1 MSYLTHRYKYAISDA
16 GTPIFIDDIT
26 QENRRDTTYTCAG
39 CGRQLFPVLAEKRE
53 RHFRHEKDSECSDYN
68 RYLHEYAKAVLKK
81 RFDEGD
87 TFIVQYYAYQE
98 CRLFNSCSVRQ
109 DHHWEKCS
117 FHGLYK
123 LNLKQFYDTCTPEKG
138 FYEETPEGKRRYVA
152 DLKLTSC
159 ECNIPPTI
167 LEVWVNHECTEEK
180 KNSNAHIIEIKI
192 REEKDAWRDIV
203 ESEATDELPI
213 RFYGFKDFVNTEPQ
227 YTFKHLKLMHGLV
240 PSLVTV
246 VDESSCGMTVEY
258 DPKAI
263 FEIVLSTDKLSTD
276 EYNGILASILN
287 NGETRCGLRYKKEN
301 FCQHYREA
309 IRNGQRQI
317 TCPYAMRYRRCPC
330 EQYSFDMAKSKAFL
344 EEMKK
349 KDIAIWTSE
358 DNLNE

>member
-39 CGRQLFPVLAEKRE
+39 CGRQLFPVLSEKRE
-53 RHFRHEKDSECSDYN
+53 RHFRHEKESECSDYN

-81 RFDEGD
+81 RFDESD

-98 CRLFNSCSVRQ
+98 CKQFNTCQVRQ
-109 DHHWEKCS
+109 DHSWEKCS

-123 LNLKQFYDTCTPEKG
+123 LDLKQFYDTCTPEKG

-152 DLKLTSC
+152 DLKLTSSKSA
-159 ECNIPPTI
+159 IPPTI

-180 KNSNAHIIEIKI
+180 KNSNVHIIEIKI
-192 REEKDAWRDIV
+192 TEEKDAWREII
-203 ESEATDELPI
+203 ESDDETLPI

-227 YTFKHLKLMHGLV
+227 FSFKHLKLMHGLV
-240 PSLVTV
+240 PPVVTV
-246 VDESSCGMTVEY
+246 IDESSCGEPIAF

-263 FEIVLSTDKLSTD
+263 FEIVVSDSKLD
-276 EYNGILASILN
+276 IEVYDGVLASVLN
-287 NGETRCGLRYKKEN
+287 NGETQCGMRYKKES
-301 FCQHYREA
+301 FCQNYREV

-317 TCPYAMRYRRCPC
+317 TCPHAMRVRRCPC
-330 EQYSFDMAKSKAFL
+330 ERYTFNTEKSKAFL
-344 EEMKK
+344 EELKK

-358 DNLNE
+358 TEKEI

>member
-68 RYLHEYAKAVLKK
+68 RYLHEYAKAALKK
-81 RFDEGD
+81 RFDESN

-98 CRLFNSCSVRQ
+98 CKQFQTCQVRQ
-109 DHHWEKCS
+109 DHSWEKCS

-123 LNLKQFYDTCTPEKG
+123 LDLKKFYDTCTPEKG
-138 FYEETPEGKRRYVA
+138 FYEETPEGKHRYVA
-152 DLKLTSC
+152 DLKLTSS
-159 ECNIPPTI
+159 ESAIPPTI

-192 REEKDAWRDIV
+192 TEEKDAWREII
-203 ESEATDELPI
+203 ESDDETLPI

-227 YTFKHLKLMHGLV
+227 FTFKHLKALPGLGGPV
-240 PSLVTV
+240 AIAT
-246 VDESSCGMTVEY
+246 DESSCGDDVHY
-258 DPKAI
+258 DPKSI
-263 FEIVLSTDKLSTD
+263 FEVIVSTDTLKPD
-276 EYNGILASILN
+276 EFASIFSAVLYEAQTELTYRMN
-287 NGETRCGLRYKKEN
+287 RFCRMFDTIRKADGHEYVRCQFAN
-301 FCQHYREA
+301 
-309 IRNGQRQI
+309 
-317 TCPYAMRYRRCPC
+317 RYRCCPC
-330 EQYSFDMAKSKAFL
+330 ERYTYDHEKSKAFL
-344 EEMKK
+344 EELKK

-358 DNLNE
+358 TEKEL